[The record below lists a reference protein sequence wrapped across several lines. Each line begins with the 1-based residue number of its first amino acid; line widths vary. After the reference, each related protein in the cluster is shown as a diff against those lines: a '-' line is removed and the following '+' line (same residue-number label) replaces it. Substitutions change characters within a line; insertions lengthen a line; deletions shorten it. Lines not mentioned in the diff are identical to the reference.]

1 VVIAIA
7 KRARYWNA
15 LSAILATKVGGLTRV
30 YVTVPALPQF
40 VEKVEADTVKLQSMD
55 CPLALSAISD
65 CPSVLQLPEPG
76 LPGPVHVKVPP
87 CRKSQIAKFDFTEC
101 PFKEVALH
109 FPKKPMGIGVGV
121 GVMGVVVDV
130 GVGLDGV
137 GVGVGFRFPEG
148 VLVGVGPTV
157 LVGVGVPV
165 TLVVGVLVTVGVDV
179 GVGRDPSLTC
189 ACSGSPQKVWR
200 E

>member
-1 VVIAIA
+1 VVIATA

-87 CRKSQIAKFDFTEC
+87 CSAAAAHFVAATREC
-101 PFKEVALH
+101 PFIEFLPYDLSESALRRELVTNE
-109 FPKKPMGIGVGV
+109 PQLI
-121 GVMGVVVDV
+121 
-130 GVGLDGV
+130 DGV
-137 GVGVGFRFPEG
+137 LP
-148 VLVGVGPTV
+148 LPPGPG
-157 LVGVGVPV
+157 LGIE
-165 TLVVGVLVTVGVDV
+165 LNVDA
-179 GVGRDPSLTC
+179 L
-189 ACSGSPQKVWR
+189 R
-200 E
+200 EFESFADRMTSRN